1 LIALPL
7 DSIIPN
13 FTSLFPL
20 SLQQFTPHEREFFV
34 KKLIFAIAIILTL
47 AGCASTPQLSLTKQ
61 AQTNIERVDGI
72 LTIPQNNLSVTVP
85 ATNPGNTG
93 LIGALIIAA
102 VDSARQ
108 SSAEKDAAPMI
119 EELRDFD
126 FRTVM
131 LGALT
136 EALAKTDQNKFS
148 IPQRV
153 EVIDSDSS
161 KRMAFDQSTASAILF
176 CNVGYRL
183 ESGNLIV
190 SVSAV
195 MYPKTESLKQFRY
208 KPEETNPLDRGN
220 AIYRKYF
227 TFSQQA
233 VTPST
238 IKEGISDAATKL
250 ARHLA
255 DDLNHGI

>member
-1 LIALPL
+1 M
-7 DSIIPN
+7 
-13 FTSLFPL
+13 
-20 SLQQFTPHEREFFV
+20 
-34 KKLIFAIAIILTL
+34 KKLLLAIVIVFGL

-61 AQTNIERVDGI
+61 AQANIDRVDGI
-72 LTIPQNNLSVTVP
+72 LTITQNNLSVTVP

-93 LIGALIIAA
+93 LIGALIVAA

-108 SSAEKDAAPMI
+108 SNAETAAAPMI
-119 EELRDFD
+119 EVLRDYD

-136 EALAKTDQNKFS
+136 EALAKTDPVKFS

-161 KRMAFDQSTASAILF
+161 KRIVFDQSTASAILF

-190 SVSAV
+190 TVNAV

-208 KPEETNPLDRGN
+208 KPEESNPLDRGN

-227 TFSQQA
+227 TFSKQA
-233 VTPST
+233 VTPT
-238 IKEGISDAATKL
+238 NIKDGISDAATKL
-250 ARHLA
+250 ASHLA
-255 DDLNHGI
+255 DDLDHGI